1 MKIKCKS
8 DLSSITLLEGLYW
21 LHILLGSDASF
32 SMEEIRKVVF
42 SLEGGDAVDLDGF
55 IMAFFQEN
63 WELIKE
69 DIDEVL
75 SEFHKCGI
83 ITSSLNETCVI
94 PKKAIAYRAEDVTLV
109 SLITNLCKVIGEV
122 FLDRFRWSSMT
133 KFLSAFIIRLT
144 DYR

>member
-1 MKIKCKS
+1 
-8 DLSSITLLEGLYW
+8 
-21 LHILLGSDASF
+21 
-32 SMEEIRKVVF
+32 MEEIRKVVF

-94 PKKAIAYRAEDVTLV
+94 PKRRLHIELRMLHLLV
-109 SLITNLCKVIGEV
+109 
-122 FLDRFRWSSMT
+122 
-133 KFLSAFIIRLT
+133 LSPTYVR
-144 DYR
+144 